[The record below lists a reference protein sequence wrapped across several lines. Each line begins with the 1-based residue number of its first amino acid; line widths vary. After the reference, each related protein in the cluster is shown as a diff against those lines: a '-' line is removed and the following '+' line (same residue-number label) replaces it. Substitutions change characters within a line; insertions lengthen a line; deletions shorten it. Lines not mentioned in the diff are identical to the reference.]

1 MLDHKIL
8 SACASNRDWF
18 NKTNLYLDINTM
30 PAIGKAVFK
39 EISNFYS
46 IDSDADT
53 VDVALIG
60 ERLVKSLPKQKE
72 SVIEYIAS
80 ITTNVSDANVIE
92 LIIDQHKEKLSHDMA
107 IAAGTGDLVKLSKL
121 VEEYSKAS
129 TLVEDGEEAVVYT
142 APNIGELTDTLLS
155 DNLIPIYP
163 KKLNDLLGGGVPR
176 QSQVGVVARP
186 DIGKSTVTLNIAV
199 QACIEGFKVVFFGN
213 EDPDS
218 VMILRAYTRFLKAT
232 RDRILANPSGAY
244 AAAMKKGLDNFTFIS
259 LSPGTMVEIEQ
270 HVKELKPDVIII
282 DQLRN
287 MRVKGKDT
295 GLTEAL
301 NTLAKETRTLAKKYN
316 LVSIVVTQAGDSASG
331 KLILDYTDVE
341 YSNTGFAAQLDL
353 MIGVGQNATL
363 KDVGRAMLAFPKNKL
378 TPPLGAFEVVMRYDT
393 NEVLTND

>member
-18 NKTNLYLDINTM
+18 NKTNLYLDMNTM

-46 IDSDADT
+46 IDSDADK

-72 SVIEYIAS
+72 SVIEYIAN
-80 ITTNVSDANVIE
+80 IGTNVSDANVIE

-107 IAAGTGDLVKLSKL
+107 IAAGTGDLVKLAKL
-121 VEEYSKAS
+121 VEQYSKAS

-142 APNIGELTDTLLS
+142 APNIGELTETLLS

-163 KKLNDLLGGGVPR
+163 KKLNDLLGGGVTR

-186 DIGKSTVTLNIAV
+186 DIGKSTVTINIAV
-199 QACIEGFKVVFFGN
+199 QACIEGYKVVFFGN

-218 VMILRAYTRFLKAT
+218 VMILRAYTRFLKAS
-232 RDRILANPSGAY
+232 RDKILSNPNGAY
-244 AAAMKKGLDNFTFIS
+244 NAAMKRGLSNFTFIS

-270 HVKELKPDVIII
+270 HVKELKPDVIIV

-287 MRVKGKDT
+287 MRVGSKDT

-301 NTLAKETRTLAKKYN
+301 NTLAKEGRTLAKKYN

-363 KDVGRAMLAFPKNKL
+363 KDIGRAMLAFPKNKL
-378 TPPLGAFEVVMRYDT
+378 TAPLAPFEVMMKYDT
-393 NEVLTND
+393 NEVLTSE